1 MILLLQLYYEFFKTG
16 LFAIGGGLATLP
28 FLAKMGV
35 STGWFTQAQLA
46 NMIAVSESTPGPIG
60 INMATYVG
68 YTTAGVL
75 GGITATFGLITPSII
90 IILIIATLLK
100 NFKDNPYVKGA
111 FYGLRPAS
119 TGLIAASGLTVVYI
133 ALFNP
138 SLYNTTGRLED
149 FINIPGIILAVG
161 LLIFTRYVKPT
172 KGLHPI
178 IFIIFSA
185 IIGIVFHFGGL

>member
-1 MILLLQLYYEFFKTG
+1 
-16 LFAIGGGLATLP
+16 
-28 FLAKMGV
+28 
-35 STGWFTQAQLA
+35 
-46 NMIAVSESTPGPIG
+46 
-60 INMATYVG
+60 MATYVG

-149 FINIPGIILAVG
+149 FISIPGVILAVG
-161 LLIFTRYVKPT
+161 LIIFTRYVKPT